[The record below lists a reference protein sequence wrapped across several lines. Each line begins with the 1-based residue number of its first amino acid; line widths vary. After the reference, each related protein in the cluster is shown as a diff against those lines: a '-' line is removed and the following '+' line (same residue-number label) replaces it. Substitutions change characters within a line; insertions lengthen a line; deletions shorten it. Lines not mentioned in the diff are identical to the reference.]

1 MKTKNM
7 KENEMSEEVNIY
19 DTANALVRDLSQTSQ
34 YQQLKEALAAVKADE
49 EANKIFE
56 EFQDLQQELTQQ
68 QLSAQDIDTEVVNR
82 MQDLS
87 QKMTENEKLS
97 RLIQV
102 EQAMNAL
109 INDIN
114 RIVVAPISKLYE

>member
-1 MKTKNM
+1 
-7 KENEMSEEVNIY
+7 MSEEVNIY